1 MGGGARRR
9 DLGAAAVSVATLPP
23 VRGRLTPGAA
33 LAPLVWFKSGGAAEW
48 LFEPADADDLAA
60 FLAALDPRVPVL
72 PLGLGSNLIVRDG
85 GVPGVTIRLGK
96 AFARV
101 EPIGDSR
108 LRCGG
113 GASGI
118 LVSSTARDAGV
129 AGVEF
134 LRSIPGTVGGFVRM
148 NGGAYGRETADV
160 LVEAEVVLRD
170 GTRRTLS
177 RDDLGYSYRH
187 SALPDG
193 AVVVGATFRGVPGE
207 PAAIQAEM
215 DRIAAAR
222 EASQPLRSRTG
233 GSTFKNPPGAKAWE
247 LVDAAGCRGLR
258 RGDAQV
264 SEKHTNFLLNLGAA
278 SSAEIET
285 LGEDVRARV
294 KAASGVELEW
304 EIQRVGVQ
312 LDPARHGE
320 EFRRLHV
327 AVLMGGWSAEREV
340 SLNSGAGVAE
350 ALESLGHRV
359 TRVDLTPTVA
369 ADLAAAA
376 PDLVFNALHGTP
388 GEDGSVQG
396 LLELMGLRYTHSGL
410 ATSVIAIDKVLTK
423 QVLVPAGV
431 PMPGGR
437 IVRSAE
443 VFEADP
449 LPRPYVLKPVN
460 EGSSVG
466 VAIVTAGGNY
476 GSPIGRDTAGPWQE
490 FDELLAEPYV
500 RGRELTTAVLDGAD
514 GARALGVTELRPKSG
529 WYDYDAKYTDGM
541 TEHLFPAPVP
551 DEIAEACRDLALQ
564 AHRVLGCRGCS
575 RSDFRWDDERGVDG
589 LFLLEVNT
597 QPGMTALSL
606 VPEQA
611 RHTGM
616 SYAELVQ
623 AIVDAAM
630 RAPAPKAAARAK
642 DAAR

>member
-1 MGGGARRR
+1 MGRRTV
-9 DLGAAAVSVATLPP
+9 VSALPA
-23 VRGRLTPGAA
+23 VRGRLTAHAP
-33 LAPLVWFKSGGAAEW
+33 LAPLVWFKAGGAAEW
-48 LFEPADADDLAA
+48 LFEPADADDLGD
-60 FLAALDPRVPVL
+60 FLRALDPAVPVMA
-72 PLGLGSNLIVRDG
+72 LGLGSNLIVRDG
-85 GVPGVTIRLGK
+85 GVPGVVVRLGK
-96 AFARV
+96 PFATAAAHG
-101 EPIGDSR
+101 PA

-129 AGVEF
+129 AGLEF

-148 NGGAYGRETADV
+148 NGGAYGRDTAEV
-160 LVEAEVVLRD
+160 LVEAEVVLRT
-170 GTRRTLS
+170 GERRVLS
-177 RDDLGYSYRH
+177 PAELGYSYRH
-187 SALPDG
+187 SDLPVD
-193 AVVVGATFRGVPGE
+193 AVVVAATFRGAPGE

-222 EASQPLRSRTG
+222 EASQPLRSKTG
-233 GSTFKNPPGAKAWE
+233 GSTFKNPAGRKAWA
-247 LVDAAGCRGLR
+247 LVDDAGCRGLR

-264 SEKHTNFLLNLGAA
+264 SEKHTNFLLNLGSAT
-278 SSAEIET
+278 SAEIEA

-304 EIQRVGVQ
+304 EIQRVGVATDGP
-312 LDPARHGE
+312 LSAGE
-320 EFRRLHV
+320 GKGKALHI

-340 SLNSGAGVAE
+340 SLSSGAGVAD

-359 TRVDLTPTVA
+359 TRIDMDRDVA
-369 ADLAAAA
+369 ARLAEAR

-388 GEDGSVQG
+388 GEDGTVQG
-396 LLELMGLRYTHSGL
+396 LLDLMGLRYTHSGL

-437 IVRSAE
+437 IVKSRD
-443 VFEADP
+443 VFEGDP

-466 VAIVTAGGNY
+466 VAIVTDQSNHGQ
-476 GSPIGRDTAGPWQE
+476 PIARDARGPWQDFE
-490 FDELLAEPYV
+490 ELLAEPYV
-500 RGRELTTAVLDGAD
+500 RGRELTTAVLGD
-514 GARALGVTELRPKSG
+514 RALGVTELRPKSG

-541 TEHLFPAPVP
+541 TDHIFPAAIP
-551 DEIAEACRDLALQ
+551 DEITEACMALALQ
-564 AHRVLGCRGCS
+564 AHRLLGCRGTS

-597 QPGMTALSL
+597 QPGMTPLSL

-616 SYAELVQ
+616 SYPALVQ
-623 AIVDAAM
+623 AIVDEAM
-630 RAPAPKAAARAK
+630 REAVRP
-642 DAAR
+642 